1 MSPPRRGI
9 GSNIISCMTVPD
21 GENTCSSNRSPLP
34 DLLLSTRT
42 APRVWFP
49 APFSAVIG
57 ERDRRSVRS
66 DQCQRKIGL
75 VNVLHRKDLIFFQAN
90 LTTFPRPPR
99 PHSRSRCTRESLS
112 Q

>member
-1 MSPPRRGI
+1 MFPPRRGI
-9 GSNIISCMTVPD
+9 GSNVISRMTAPD
-21 GENTCSSNRSPLP
+21 GETTCRPNRSPIADLP
-34 DLLLSTRT
+34 PSTRN
-42 APRVWFP
+42 ARNVWFP

-66 DQCQRKIGL
+66 DQYQRKIGL
-75 VNVLHRKDLIFFQAN
+75 VNVLHRNDLIFFQAN
-90 LTTFPRPPR
+90 STTFPRPPQ